1 MRRSQGE
8 RAEKTPALTRRIYG
22 VDATPTLGRSQG
34 ERAEKTQALTRRIY
48 GVDATPTLRRS
59 QGERADKTVGLPAQA
74 RRSRRLAGLPH
85 SSAARELGIRRERAV
100 YLDSISI
107 AQELP
112 SVREP
117 PEHAHSRMFDVDTGE
132 RGVSGCESQYVGNRS
147 GCGDPVGSQDGAV

>member
-1 MRRSQGE
+1 MAS
-8 RAEKTPALTRRIYG
+8 
-22 VDATPTLGRSQG
+22 GRL
-34 ERAEKTQALTRRIY
+34 A
-48 GVDATPTLRRS
+48 
-59 QGERADKTVGLPAQA
+59 AQA